1 MKLYSISLFL
11 LMVNISIALLV
22 GSGIIPVQIQTLSI
36 SESDFS
42 SNVPDQ
48 FSYSNADI
56 GLYLFGDFPR
66 AIGMLAKIFIF
77 SPIILALL
85 LSEAGLHSS
94 IVGVVGICLWIIYLA
109 GIAQLVMKYSLE
121 GNS

>member
-1 MKLYSISLFL
+1 
-11 LMVNISIALLV
+11 MVNISIALLV
-22 GSGIIPVQIQTLSI
+22 GSGILPVQIQTLAI

-48 FSYSNADI
+48 LSYSNADI
-56 GLYLFGDFPR
+56 GLYLYGDFPR

-85 LSEAGLHSS
+85 LSEAGLHSA
-94 IVGVVGICLWIIYLA
+94 ITGVIGICLWIIYLA
-109 GIAQLVMKYSLE
+109 GLAQLVMKYSLE